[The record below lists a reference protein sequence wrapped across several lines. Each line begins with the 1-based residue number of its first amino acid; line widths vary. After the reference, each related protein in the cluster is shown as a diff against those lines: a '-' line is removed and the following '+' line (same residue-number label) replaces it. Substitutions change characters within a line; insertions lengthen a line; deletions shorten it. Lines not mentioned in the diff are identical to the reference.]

1 VSDGSGW
8 TARISPPT
16 DASEDAVTPQLDDLR
31 FEGDAL
37 RLRLEHLVV
46 AEESVPEL
54 VCDVRA
60 WQLDCLAV
68 VGAQRPDRLADFRV
82 EVGAPQN
89 GPGGRAATAGSLT
102 RLDRSIV
109 NWLLVIDWLRLLD

>member
-1 VSDGSGW
+1 M
-8 TARISPPT
+8 
-16 DASEDAVTPQLDDLR
+16 TPQLDDLR
-31 FEGDAL
+31 FEGHAL

-46 AEESVPEL
+46 AEESVPAL
-54 VCDVRA
+54 VGDVRA

-68 VGAQRPDRLADFRV
+68 VKAQRPDRLADFRS
-82 EVGAPQN
+82 EVGAIQRA
-89 GPGGRAATAGSLT
+89 PGGRSATAGTLT